1 MNEKRGRIMLIV
13 AMSLFGTV
21 GIFVKQVDLPP
32 QEIVF
37 YRVTFGLAAILLF
50 FALTRRR
57 LDFSYL
63 KKKTD
68 ASAQSN
74 PVKNR
79 ICIIVGGVCLA
90 GGWLFL
96 FNSYNYTTVAIGT
109 LVNYI
114 EPCLIMIAGV
124 LIFREKVTKLRVI
137 FFSLSTVGL
146 VLVVLGGGT
155 GGVSPNIFLGVCSGL
170 TSAVF
175 YAVNV
180 IAIKQVK
187 GGGGFENTVG
197 QLAVAFIVLL
207 IYNLFTCGID
217 ITGLPAKQ
225 IICLVIIGMFHTGI
239 VYSAYITSF
248 AYVKAQEI
256 AVVSYLDPF
265 VSVLSSAFVLREP
278 INGIEWIGA
287 AMVIGFMILGEL
299 KGGAP
304 EDAEDRA

>member
-1 MNEKRGRIMLIV
+1 MDEKRAKIMLIV

-37 YRVTFGLAAILLF
+37 YRVTFGLIALLLF
-50 FALTRRR
+50 FAVTRRR
-57 LDFSYL
+57 FDFSFL
-63 KKKTD
+63 NKSDD
-68 ASAQSN
+68 AGTPYD

-79 ICIIVGGVCLA
+79 IFILIGGISLA

-114 EPCLIMIAGV
+114 EPCIIMVAGV
-124 LIFREKVTKLRVI
+124 IIFREKVTKLRVL
-137 FFSLSTVGL
+137 FFSLSTLGL
-146 VLVVLGGGT
+146 VLVVLGGGS
-155 GGVSPNIFLGVCSGL
+155 GGVSPNIFLGVASGL

-175 YAVNV
+175 YAANV

-187 GGGGFENTVG
+187 GGGGFETTIG
-197 QLAVAFIVLL
+197 QLAVAFVVLL
-207 IYNLFTCGID
+207 IYNSFTCGID

-239 VYSAYITSF
+239 VYSAYITSLP
-248 AYVKAQEI
+248 YVKAQEI

-265 VSVLSSAFVLREP
+265 FSVLSSAFILSEP
-278 INGIEWIGA
+278 INLTEWIGA
-287 AMVIGFMILGEL
+287 AMVIGFMVLGEL
-299 KGGAP
+299 KGGSP
-304 EDAEDRA
+304 ENEQDN